1 MNARQ
6 RVIEAI
12 NHREPD
18 RPPLDLASSTVTG
31 MAVSTMAA
39 LRASLGLEK
48 RTLTV
53 MDEMQMLGEPDE
65 DLTDLIRSDVIGLW
79 GTMGRFGF
87 PMSDFKEW
95 TMPDGLTIR
104 VPGKFTVTYDH
115 DGSVLLYARGDT
127 SYPPCAKMPAG
138 GYFFD
143 LLSRQ
148 GEICEEDLDARRDF
162 GEQFGVLDETE
173 LRHLE
178 QRSIR
183 LYNDTE
189 LAVMGNLP
197 GMSIGSSSHI
207 PGASLPVTPGIR
219 RIDDWYMAHYLYPE
233 YVHDLYAM
241 QTEIAL
247 KNLELLREAVGER
260 IQTIWI
266 SGTDFGSQSSE
277 LMSADMWREFYKP
290 YYKQV
295 NDWIHAHTG
304 WKTFYHT
311 CGSIP
316 RLIPDMIDAGIDIL
330 NPVQCSAAGMD
341 AQVLKDTYGDKL
353 VFWGGGVDTQKTLPF
368 GTPEEVFREVQERLR
383 IFAPGGGYIFS
394 SIHNIVAKVPPENV
408 TAFYN
413 AYKSMYGL
421 PLLGESG
428 DVSTASSVKVSQ

>member
-1 MNARQ
+1 MNSRQ
-6 RVIEAI
+6 RLIEAI

-39 LRASLGLEK
+39 LRAALGLDA
-48 RTLTV
+48 RILTA

-65 DLTDLIRSDVIGLW
+65 DLADLIRSDVTGLW
-79 GTMGRFGF
+79 GTAGRFGF
-87 PMSDFKEW
+87 PLKNYKEW
-95 TMPDGLTIR
+95 TMPDGLTVR
-104 VPGKFTVTYDH
+104 VPGGFTVTCDS

-127 SYPPCAKMPAG
+127 SYPPCAKMPSN

-143 LLSRQ
+143 LISRQ
-148 GEICEEDLDARRDF
+148 GEIDEDALDARRDF
-162 GEQFGVLDETE
+162 GEQFAVLNEAE

-178 QRSIR
+178 AQSLH

-189 LAVMGNLP
+189 LGIMGNLP
-197 GMSIGSSSHI
+197 GMSIGSASHI

-219 RIDDWYMAHYLYPE
+219 RIDDWFMAHCLYPE

-247 KNLELLREAVGER
+247 KNLELMHEAVGER

-266 SGTDFGSQSSE
+266 SGTDFGSQSGEMISP
-277 LMSADMWREFYKP
+277 DMWREFYKP

-295 NDWIHAHTG
+295 NDWIHANTS

-316 RLIPDMIDAGIDIL
+316 KLIPDMIEAGVDIL
-330 NPVQCSAAGMD
+330 NPVQCSAAGM
-341 AQVLKDTYGDKL
+341 AARMLKETYGDRI

-368 GTPEEVFREVQERLR
+368 GTPEEVFAQAQERLR
-383 IFAPGGGYIFS
+383 IFAPGGGYVFS

-408 TAFYN
+408 IAFYN

-421 PLLGESG
+421 PLL
-428 DVSTASSVKVSQ
+428 